1 MFLVFQSKRYFESNS
16 LFLSGIKD
24 CIPTILGYLSIG
36 FACGVVSKSC
46 GLSIFQATAMSA
58 LIYAGSSQFIAS
70 SMIMSLASIPNIIL
84 AIFLV
89 NLRYLLMSTSIAP
102 YFKNNSTIK
111 NIISGILLTDET
123 FALAIL
129 KGKHDN
135 NINFK
140 WMLGVNIVAYLNW
153 ILANFLG
160 AFLGSLV
167 YNYKAFGLDFALPA
181 MFIGLLVSSLKQ
193 SNNMKHSLTMISFVI
208 FSFSILIIFFSTNTS
223 IMIASLLGALL
234 GMVIDK

>member
-1 MFLVFQSKRYFESNS
+1 MIEDKRYIENSS
-16 LFLSGIKD
+16 LFLDGIKD

-46 GLSIFQATAMSA
+46 GLSIFQTTAMSA

-70 SMIMSLASIPNIIL
+70 SMIVSLASIPNIIL

-89 NLRYLLMSTSIAP
+89 NLRYLLMSASIAP
-102 YFKNNSTIK
+102 YFKNSSTIK

-140 WMLGVNIVAYLNW
+140 WMLGINIAAYLNW
-153 ILANFLG
+153 VLANFLG
-160 AFLGSLV
+160 ALLGSLI
-167 YNYKAFGLDFALPA
+167 YNYKIFGLDFALPA
-181 MFIGLLVSSLKQ
+181 MFIGLLISSIKQ
-193 SNNMKHSLTMISFVI
+193 NNNKKHSFIIVFFAI
-208 FSFSILIIFFSTNTS
+208 FSFSILVIFFSTNTS
-223 IMIASLLGALL
+223 IMISSILGALL
-234 GMVIDK
+234 GMVIEK